1 MLIALLYCPPL
12 LLLPG
17 CWTVDGLSAA
27 LEAQPSVTRR
37 HLGFWVGQGV
47 LREHPTDTFT
57 VVERLQE
64 GAAARSGGGGEGEDE
79 DESVMASLEEQKES
93 ELQVSCCGVVRSSE
107 PSDSRLQSLRGA
119 PFGSQKPSPPVEH
132 ECCLVVAVH
141 LDTFVC
147 YRCSGRTS

>member
-1 MLIALLYCPPL
+1 MLCTEIDAHSIAVSSPPL
-12 LLLPG
+12 LLQG
-17 CWTVDGLSAA
+17 CWTVESLSAA

-93 ELQVSCCGVVRSSE
+93 ELQVSCCGVV
-107 PSDSRLQSLRGA
+107 PSPDSRLQSLRGA
-119 PFGSQKPSPPVEH
+119 PFGSQKPSPPQSMS
-132 ECCLVVAVH
+132 AAW
-141 LDTFVC
+141 
-147 YRCSGRTS
+147 